1 MSRDSFILLYI
12 NILKLFFYPFTG
24 MSIAATR
31 FDNRIEY
38 VVSVGV
44 GHAAFK
50 NTALYFQ
57 LYGEHSWLNI
67 FCYHFALSA
76 AADGLSKTNFSLIA
90 AADGI
95 KDYNFALSAAADG
108 LSKSNFSLIAA
119 ADGIK
124 DYHFALS
131 AAADG
136 LSESNFSLIAAAD
149 GISDYHFALSAAADG
164 PSESFLSSSEQSDKV
179 SVYACATLP
188 LPSEGA
194 GGRFQTSNNTSP
206 SVG

>member
-12 NILKLFFYPFTG
+12 NILKLFYYLTG

-44 GHAAFK
+44 GHATFK

-57 LYGEHSWLNI
+57 LYGEHSWFNI
-67 FCYHFALSA
+67 FCFHFALSA
-76 AADGLSKTNFSLIA
+76 AADALSESNFLLIAAADGISDYYFASSAAADGPSESNFSLIA

-95 KDYNFALSAAADG
+95 KDYYFALSAAADA
-108 LSKSNFSLIAA
+108 LSESNFSLIAA

-136 LSESNFSLIAAAD
+136 
-149 GISDYHFALSAAADG
+149 
-164 PSESFLSSSEQSDKV
+164 PSESFFSSSEQSDNHKDALFYLFNIKYKNLDKILLIV
-179 SVYACATLP
+179 FYSG
-188 LPSEGA
+188 GA
-194 GGRFQTSNNTSP
+194 
-206 SVG
+206 

>member
-12 NILKLFFYPFTG
+12 NILNLFFNPFTG

-50 NTALYFQ
+50 DVALCFQ
-57 LYGEHSWLNI
+57 LYGEHSWFNI
-67 FCYHFALSA
+67 FC
-76 AADGLSKTNFSLIA
+76 
-90 AADGI
+90 
-95 KDYNFALSAAADG
+95 
-108 LSKSNFSLIAA
+108 
-119 ADGIK
+119 
-124 DYHFALS
+124 YHFALS

-149 GISDYHFALSAAADG
+149 GIKDYHLALSAAADG
-164 PSESFLSSSEQSDKV
+164 PSESFLSSSEQSDRV
-179 SVYACATLP
+179 SERFFAL
-188 LPSEGA
+188 SEQSDNHKDALFYLFNIKYKNLDKILLIVFYSGGA
-194 GGRFQTSNNTSP
+194 
-206 SVG
+206 

>member
-12 NILKLFFYPFTG
+12 NILKLFYYLTG

-57 LYGEHSWLNI
+57 LYGEHSWFNI
-67 FCYHFALSA
+67 FCFHFALSA
-76 AADGLSKTNFSLIA
+76 AD
-90 AADGI
+90 
-95 KDYNFALSAAADG
+95 
-108 LSKSNFSLIAA
+108 
-119 ADGIK
+119 
-124 DYHFALS
+124 
-131 AAADG
+131 
-136 LSESNFSLIAAAD
+136 
-149 GISDYHFALSAAADG
+149 DG
-164 PSESFLSSSEQSDKV
+164 PSESFFPSSEQSDRV

>member
-1 MSRDSFILLYI
+1 MSRDSFVLLYI
-12 NILKLFFYPFTG
+12 NILKLFYYLTG

-31 FDNRIEY
+31 FDNRIEN

-57 LYGEHSWLNI
+57 LYGEHSWFNI
-67 FCYHFALSA
+67 FC
-76 AADGLSKTNFSLIA
+76 
-90 AADGI
+90 
-95 KDYNFALSAAADG
+95 
-108 LSKSNFSLIAA
+108 
-119 ADGIK
+119 
-124 DYHFALS
+124 
-131 AAADG
+131 
-136 LSESNFSLIAAAD
+136 
-149 GISDYHFALSAAADG
+149 YHFALSAAADG
-164 PSESFLSSSEQSDKV
+164 PSESFLSSSEQSDRV